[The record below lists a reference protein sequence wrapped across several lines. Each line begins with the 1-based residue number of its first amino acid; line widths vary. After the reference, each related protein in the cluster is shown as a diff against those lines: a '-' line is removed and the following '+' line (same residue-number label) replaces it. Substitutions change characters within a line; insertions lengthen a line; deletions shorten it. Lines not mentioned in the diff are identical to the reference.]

1 MHWEHKEILD
11 SVQRLAKS
19 FGRPDLQDDLEGEGF
34 LGWIESAS
42 RGNENPS
49 TLRMD
54 ALRRMRDFISLRQGP
69 LSIPSNSPTGRV
81 KKNVAAARQDADTAV
96 EDTDMTDATFQAL
109 KAALQASSGPVDTE
123 ELAYNSNVES
133 TIWVEQVSKV
143 MKGELS
149 ERDYQ
154 IFVLL
159 FGPEELTL
167 VEVAAIYNI
176 SKQRVLQISDR
187 IKEKMKAAQ
196 LF

>member
-1 MHWEHKEILD
+1 MRWEHKEILD

-34 LGWIESAS
+34 LAWIESAS
-42 RGNENPS
+42 RGNENPA

-54 ALRRMRDFISLRQGP
+54 ALHRMREFISLRQGP
-69 LSIPSNSPTGRV
+69 LSIPHRANSDVR
-81 KKNVAAARQDADTAV
+81 KNVAAARQDANQAV
-96 EDTDMTDATFQAL
+96 EGTDMTDTTFQAL

-123 ELAYNSNVES
+123 ELVYNSNVES

-143 MKGELS
+143 MKEELS
-149 ERDYQ
+149 ERDYE

-159 FGPEELTL
+159 FGPQELTL
-167 VEVAAIYNI
+167 VEVASIYNI

>member
-1 MHWEHKEILD
+1 MRWEHKEILN

-34 LGWIESAS
+34 LAWIESAS
-42 RGNENPS
+42 RGNENPA

-54 ALRRMRDFISLRQGP
+54 ALHRMREFISLRQGP
-69 LSIPSNSPTGRV
+69 LSIPHRANTDVR
-81 KKNVAAARQDADTAV
+81 KNVAAARQDADTAV
-96 EDTDMTDATFQAL
+96 EDTDMTDATFQSL
-109 KAALQASSGPVDTE
+109 KTALQASSGPVDTE
-123 ELAYNSNVES
+123 ELVYNSNVES
-133 TIWVEQVSKV
+133 TIWVDQVSKV
-143 MKGELS
+143 MKEELS
-149 ERDYQ
+149 ERDYE

-159 FGPEELTL
+159 FGPQELTL

-187 IKEKMKAAQ
+187 IKAKMKAAQ

>member
-1 MHWEHKEILD
+1 MRWEHKEILD

-54 ALRRMRDFISLRQGP
+54 ALKRMRVYLSQQQTP
-69 LSIPSNSPTGRV
+69 LSFGNVSDSY
-81 KKNVAAARQDADTAV
+81 KKNAAAVRRGDDTPDEA
-96 EDTDMTDATFQAL
+96 TNMTDATYQAL
-109 KAALQASSGPVDTE
+109 KTALQASTGSVDTE
-123 ELAYNSNVES
+123 ELVYNSNVES

-143 MKGELS
+143 MKEELS
-149 ERDYQ
+149 ERDYE

-159 FGPEELTL
+159 FGPQELTL
-167 VEVAAIYNI
+167 VEVASIYNI

>member
-19 FGRPDLQDDLEGEGF
+19 FGRPDLQDDLEGEGY

-42 RGNENPS
+42 RGNENPA
-49 TLRMD
+49 TLRMV
-54 ALRRMRDFISLRQGP
+54 ALRRMREFISLRQGP
-69 LSIPSNSPTGRV
+69 LSIPSSVNGGV

-96 EDTDMTDATFQAL
+96 EETDMTDTTYQAL
-109 KAALQASSGPVDTE
+109 KTALQASSGPVDTE
-123 ELAYNSNVES
+123 ELVYNSNVES

-143 MKGELS
+143 MKEELS
-149 ERDYQ
+149 ERDYE
-154 IFVLL
+154 IFGLL
-159 FGPEELTL
+159 FGPQELTL